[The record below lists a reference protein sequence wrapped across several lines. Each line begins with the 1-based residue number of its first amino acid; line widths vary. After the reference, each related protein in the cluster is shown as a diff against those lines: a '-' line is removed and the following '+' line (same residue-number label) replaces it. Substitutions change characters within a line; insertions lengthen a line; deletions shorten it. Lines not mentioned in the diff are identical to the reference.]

1 MEDAPQIFW
10 VTRELILEWLVSQ
23 VILNEATWRIIF
35 NDPCIRE
42 MEFGDA
48 YDNIPLQ
55 VVQTL
60 PGKEFQMKNYD
71 HIDT

>member
-1 MEDAPQIFW
+1 
-10 VTRELILEWLVSQ
+10 
-23 VILNEATWRIIF
+23 
-35 NDPCIRE
+35 